1 MPPTIVGAM
10 TYCTGHREQRPVA
23 GEAGQSGRRG
33 RVRQGA
39 ARLLVMWLAAAG
51 ASRAAPPPAS
61 NQVARLTDASIWKV
75 VKADEMDT
83 TACLSR
89 DKTLIEEPGNKWKHA
104 QTEHFVIHYE
114 MELFALKVAHM
125 AEFFYSYIPQDLQG
139 SRDQTQGRSHLFIFR
154 TEHRWK
160 NFLESQS
167 DQKAWVYSFVHGPSL
182 YLQQADTRNKSA
194 DVLAHEMT
202 HLVINRFIHG
212 GLPLWL
218 NEGVA
223 EYYGEFANAAFRGTT
238 RNPRLAF
245 RSLREAMDLRTL
257 LATAAYPGDNQAVHR
272 FYQSS
277 KYFVGFLLTKKPRDK
292 FPAFLAAVAAG
303 KAPEEALQEHYGFS
317 DLKEVEKEFA
327 RFTR

>member
-1 MPPTIVGAM
+1 MAGRKGRNRLTEPKR
-10 TYCTGHREQRPVA
+10 HRAAWILALLLAVA
-23 GEAGQSGRRG
+23 GG
-33 RVRQGA
+33 
-39 ARLLVMWLAAAG
+39 
-51 ASRAAPPPAS
+51 SRAAPPPPAS

-75 VKADEMDT
+75 VKTDDMDT
-83 TACLSR
+83 ATCRPR
-89 DKTLIEEPGNKWKHA
+89 DRALIGEPGSMWKHA

-114 MELFALKVAHM
+114 MDLFAIKVAHM
-125 AEFFYSYIPQDLQG
+125 AEFFYSYISTDLQG
-139 SRDQTQGRSHLFIFR
+139 SQDQVPGRSHLFIFR
-154 TEHRWK
+154 TEYRWK
-160 NFLESQS
+160 KFLESQP

-238 RNPRLAF
+238 RNPRVAF
-245 RSLREAMDLRTL
+245 RSLRDPLELRAL
-257 LATAAYPGDNQAVHR
+257 FATTVYPENTQAVQR

-277 KYFVGFLLTKKPRDK
+277 KYFVGFLLTKKPHDK
-292 FPAFLAAVAAG
+292 FPAFLAAFATG
-303 KAPEEALQEHYGFS
+303 KPVEAALQEHYGFS
-317 DLKEVEKEFA
+317 DLKEVEKEFT
-327 RFTR
+327 RFIR